1 MTLYL
6 TSKNHDK
13 LAASKIVLDKFKL
26 DEIICVESDS
36 KIDGGQ
42 PYGILETRQ
51 GCINRTLQ
59 FENQND
65 NQNDNI
71 NQNDNQNQPKNFISI
86 ENGFVK
92 HNNEYWYDIAYIY
105 IKINNKYYCGLS
117 QKRWFPKEYFNDTEK
132 LIEYFELNNQSRY
145 SQLRD
150 AIYDIFEDVE
160 IY

>member
-26 DEIICVESDS
+26 NEIICVESDS

-59 FENQND
+59 FEND
-65 NQNDNI
+65 NQNDEQNANP
-71 NQNDNQNQPKNFISI
+71 NQTKNFISI

-92 HNNEYWYDIAYIY
+92 HNNEYWYDIAYVY
-105 IKINNKYYCGLS
+105 IKINNKYYCGWS
-117 QKRWFPKEYFNDTEK
+117 QKRWFPKEYYNDTEK
-132 LIEYFELNNQSRY
+132 LIEYFESNNQSRY
-145 SQLRD
+145 SQLSN
-150 AIYDIFEDVE
+150 AIYDIFESVNIID
-160 IY
+160 

>member
-26 DEIICVESDS
+26 EEIICVESDS
-36 KIDGGQ
+36 QIDGGQ

-59 FENQND
+59 FENENN
-65 NQNDNI
+65 NQNDEQNANP
-71 NQNDNQNQPKNFISI
+71 NQTKNFISI

-105 IKINNKYYCGLS
+105 IKINNNYYCGWS
-117 QKRWFPKEYFNDTEK
+117 QKRWFPKEYYNDTEK
-132 LIEYFELNNQSRY
+132 LIEYFESNHQSRY

-150 AIYDIFEDVE
+150 AIYEMFEGVNIE
-160 IY
+160 